1 MTHLGIR
8 PGAAGLR
15 EVAILFGATADP
27 IKQQLAN
34 QFFTARDSD
43 VEWWQRD
50 ADAITR
56 LDVSGLLPRSV
67 VLATRKKLMRRIAS
81 TVREL
86 DEAVHD

>member
-1 MTHLGIR
+1 MKD
-8 PGAAGLR
+8 
-15 EVAILFGATADP
+15 VAILFGAVSDP
-27 IKQQLAN
+27 ISAQLAN
-34 QFFTARDSD
+34 QFFAARDSD
-43 VEWWQRD
+43 IEWWQRD

-86 DEAVHD
+86 DELENG